1 MEQHDGKI
9 FAPAAQGGH
18 QYLRR
23 AATGLRGG
31 SGAEGPGGGGQGP
44 HRVRSLPLLRPVR
57 QGGGFLRPMGLRA
70 AVRGRHHPHR
80 QALPA
85 AGGGQKAPPLGLSRD
100 NTAKKPLIF
109 RESRKKSLANSYRL
123 WYDISA
129 FRTGA
134 DSRSVPQGWPG
145 GGSLWR

>member
-1 MEQHDGKI
+1 MMERFSH
-9 FAPAAQGGH
+9 
-18 QYLRR
+18 LRR
-23 AATGLRGG
+23 KEVINICDGRRLGFVGDLELKVPEGEVKALIVFGPCRFFGLFGRGEDFYVPWDCVQRFG
-31 SGAEGPGGGGQGP
+31 DDIILIDKPFQ
-44 HRVRSLPLLRPVR
+44 RR
-57 QGGGFLRPMGLRA
+57 
-70 AVRGRHHPHR
+70 
-80 QALPA
+80 
-85 AGGGQKAPPLGLSRD
+85 GQKAPPLGLSRD